1 MSQADAVIIN
11 YVGSIGRTVYP
22 LTLVV
27 PPLAK
32 VCLEVWPSLVDGI
45 KLISFE
51 DDQLIEASSLDGD
64 EGLVN
69 HLIHRVWWQGN
80 DGDDSAFLGVVVEFF
95 NRVDRVPS
103 STPAALVFLL
113 LGRVGGGALVG
124 AQVIKNVTRAD
135 SGPVGSQS

>member
-1 MSQADAVIIN
+1 M
-11 YVGSIGRTVYP
+11 
-22 LTLVV
+22 
-27 PPLAK
+27 
-32 VCLEVWPSLVDGI
+32 
-45 KLISFE
+45 
-51 DDQLIEASSLDGD
+51 DGD